1 MIISVQLV
9 IPDYTH
15 VIMYETFPSGRR
27 LDELNPGE
35 YKGTKNSQKP
45 VVVEGHWEE
54 PTPEEQQK
62 HDTVHKL
69 QVWLENSQLCVLSV
83 NLTLSKNDN
92 NPTDLKKIL
101 NFLKSSK
108 NVFLW

>member
-1 MIISVQLV
+1 
-9 IPDYTH
+9 
-15 VIMYETFPSGRR
+15 MYETFPSGRR

-69 QVWLENSQLCVLSV
+69 QVWPYTIMCFAG
-83 NLTLSKNDN
+83 NLTL
-92 NPTDLKKIL
+92 
-101 NFLKSSK
+101 FLKR
-108 NVFLW
+108 